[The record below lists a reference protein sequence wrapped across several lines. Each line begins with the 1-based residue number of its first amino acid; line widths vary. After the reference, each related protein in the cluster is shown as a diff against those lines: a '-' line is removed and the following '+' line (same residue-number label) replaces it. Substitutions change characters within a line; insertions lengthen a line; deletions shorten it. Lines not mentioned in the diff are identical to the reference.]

1 MHYLEL
7 HKILKSIVNFYTPGF
22 LMANMYFQA
31 FL

>member
-7 HKILKSIVNFYTPGF
+7 HKILKSIVNFYTGF